1 MSASISVYDH
11 TRRVGVYHPFPSE
24 RNATMSDNINELII
38 EDIEVGSGDECPS
51 GATVEVH
58 YKGTLMDGTVF
69 DSSYDRGESINF
81 PLGNLIQGWQE
92 GIPGMKVGG
101 KRKLTIPYMK
111 AYGERGVPGAIPAKS
126 DLVFEIELLGVS

>member
-1 MSASISVYDH
+1 
-11 TRRVGVYHPFPSE
+11 
-24 RNATMSDNINELII
+24 MSDAINELII

-101 KRKLTIPYMK
+101 KRKLSIPFMK
-111 AYGERGVPGAIPAKS
+111 AYGAQGIPGAIPPKS
-126 DLVFEIELLGVS
+126 DLIFEIELLGVS